1 MLVGSRQLSQA
12 VNVTIMR
19 RIYSNCYLHMNDV
32 QYSTTGKILI
42 NKTGNWFIEWCVLF
56 FNIKMKSKKIS

>member
-12 VNVTIMR
+12 VNVTNISELLSTY
-19 RIYSNCYLHMNDV
+19 IYMNDV

-42 NKTGNWFIEWCVLF
+42 TKTEIDL
-56 FNIKMKSKKIS
+56 

>member
-19 RIYSNCYLHMNDV
+19 RIYPNCYLHINMNDV

-42 NKTGNWFIEWCVLF
+42 NKTEIDL
-56 FNIKMKSKKIS
+56 